1 MNKDWFIDY
10 AEHAVRVI
18 DIETRWYELRGWI
31 TKNGRHILIGD
42 DEGGSSTSGAG
53 RKAAKKVD
61 KAGESGIIEEKTGET
76 AGTDVHK
83 VGKIDVEKFET
94 IANGRI
100 LTDEVIIT
108 DNRIEHI
115 IERRGQKFYDDFK
128 GYFPEI
134 IEAPDYIFKDDMD
147 NTAIVSKSYSHK
159 GKTVNLVLRL
169 VVEGENPSYKNS
181 ILTAIGENEKRF
193 AQRLRNNVP
202 VYKKVDK
209 SE

>member
-1 MNKDWFIDY
+1 M
-10 AEHAVRVI
+10 
-18 DIETRWYELRGWI
+18 
-31 TKNGRHILIGD
+31 
-42 DEGGSSTSGAG
+42 
-53 RKAAKKVD
+53 
-61 KAGESGIIEEKTGET
+61 
-76 AGTDVHK
+76 HK
-83 VGKIDVEKFET
+83 VGKIDVEKFEA

-115 IERRGQKFYDDFK
+115 IERRGQQFYDDFN

-134 IEAPDYIFKDDMD
+134 IEDPDYIFKDDMD
-147 NTAIVSKSYSHK
+147 NTAIVSKSYSYK

-193 AQRLRNNVP
+193 AQRLRNNAP